1 MEEKEHDANLENLIR
16 EVSEVKNRLNILEQE
31 VTNMK
36 IDSAKTQEQYKNMF
50 TILNDIKD
58 SIKIIASKLDTL
70 EKKPA
75 QHWEDT
81 VKTVITVVVSCVVTA
96 IVTILI

>member
-1 MEEKEHDANLENLIR
+1 MESEDDANLENLIR
-16 EVSEVKNRLNILEQE
+16 EVSEVKNRLNVVEQE
-31 VTNMK
+31 VTNVK
-36 IDSAKTQEQYKNMF
+36 IASAKSQEQYKNMF

-58 SIKIIASKLDTL
+58 SIKIIASKLDIL

-75 QHWEDT
+75 QKMEDM
-81 VKTVITVVVSCVVTA
+81 VKTIITVTITCVITA